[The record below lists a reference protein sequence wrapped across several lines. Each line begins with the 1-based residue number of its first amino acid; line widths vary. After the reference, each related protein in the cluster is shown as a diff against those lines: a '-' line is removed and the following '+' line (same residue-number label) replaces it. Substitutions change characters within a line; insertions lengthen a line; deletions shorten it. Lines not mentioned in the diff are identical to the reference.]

1 MGKKL
6 PHTPQ
11 SQIKSTLRSLFLR
24 SREHSAVLK
33 RSGNCCESCGKKKS
47 VAKGK
52 EVKLEVHHLETLAW
66 PQLIAHIRRHLLCE
80 PSKMMALCTTCH
92 KEAHEVG
99 TP

>member
-11 SQIKSTLRSLFLR
+11 SQIKGALRSLFLR

-33 RSGNCCESCGKKKS
+33 RSGNSCECCGKKKS
-47 VAKGK
+47 VAKGR

-66 PQLIAHIRRHLLCE
+66 PQLIEHIRRHLLCD
-80 PSKMMALCTTCH
+80 PSKMMALCQSCH
-92 KEAHEVG
+92 KQVHATGEL
-99 TP
+99 